1 MRSQLLQLLLL
12 ALASN
17 KAAELLAVDGGDAK
31 GPKPPASMN
40 ILRAWNAG
48 SERPSYALPLAAAV
62 VAVAAVAA
70 VMQQLVTAAAC
81 SGGETWDT

>member
-1 MRSQLLQLLLL
+1 MQLLLL

-48 SERPSYALPLAAAV
+48 SERPSCSPQA
-62 VAVAAVAA
+62 
-70 VMQQLVTAAAC
+70 LVTVTTVA
-81 SGGETWDT
+81 GVVQ

>member
-48 SERPSYALPLAAAV
+48 SERPSCSPQAL
-62 VAVAAVAA
+62 AAVATVA
-70 VMQQLVTAAAC
+70 GVVQ
-81 SGGETWDT
+81 